1 MGDDEIQEEDAS
13 SIIAAELEAGLLASI
28 RNNITYNNNNIQG
41 YFNDAS
47 AVVQSIIDFV
57 STVTTKD
64 PTNIHLTIYNRAKEV
79 AAAIP
84 NKIQEYTI
92 PLNADITAAAAAAEA
107 AAINAN
113 NTCLTVIAIK
123 NTLTAHKDI
132 SIAAIEARNS
142 SNNTMNIANTID
154 QNKNTTEYN
163 KGLQAATAAATA
175 ATVIEGI
182 ITSNIVNINNAVNAA
197 AAASLNATNSTDI
210 STASQT
216 AAAAATAA
224 TAAAAAAAATA
235 AAVAATKCL
244 MLTRI
249 HVNATTNK
257 YLEVRMIKYALERA
271 TTSTTSTTGTTAAA
285 TTELNSVP
293 PKSKV
298 ELANDVVL
306 AKQAAAAAAAQ
317 NVSVKRKIA
326 DQAKLI
332 MDMTIEQVNKCKTV
346 TDILLKEYNDR
357 RSGLST

>member
-28 RNNITYNNNNIQG
+28 RSIITYNNNNIQG

-47 AVVQSIIDFV
+47 AAVQSIIDFV

-64 PTNIHLTIYNRAKEV
+64 PTNIHLTIYNRAKEI
-79 AAAIP
+79 AASIP

-92 PLNADITAAAAAAEA
+92 PLNDNIPVTHADVAAAEA

-123 NTLTAHKDI
+123 NTLTAHTDI

-142 SNNTMNIANTID
+142 SNNTMTIANTID

-182 ITSNIVNINNAVNAA
+182 ITSNIVNINNAVSAGEAA
-197 AAASLNATNSTDI
+197 LNATNSTDI

-216 AAAAATAA
+216 AAA
-224 TAAAAAAAATA
+224 TAAAAAVAAA
-235 AAVAATKCL
+235 KCL
-244 MLTRI
+244 MITRI

-271 TTSTTSTTGTTAAA
+271 TTSTTSTTGTTD
-285 TTELNSVP
+285 TTDTTDSTDSTGLNSVP

-306 AKQAAAAAAAQ
+306 AKQAAVAAAAQ
-317 NVSVKRKIA
+317 NVSVKREIA